1 MRREK
6 AIHRIRPYCSLAEKT
21 MAEPKKK
28 AQQSS
33 EMPASGKKEAET
45 QQVVLTLS
53 VPDGNVVKIEKLDK
67 NGHRQPM
74 PEEEFAALAG
84 DDDAEDL
91 GAVLEGAYTA
101 GISDA
106 LNDELS
112 EEEQESEEDEE
123 ELIRRF
129 MLRRAAGRQLLRA
142 GLRKFILRRRLR
154 TAVIQRRTKSANN
167 GRSTG
172 VKQQ

>member
-1 MRREK
+1 
-6 AIHRIRPYCSLAEKT
+6 
-21 MAEPKKK
+21 MAETKKK
-28 AQQSS
+28 TQGPQSS
-33 EMPASGKKEAET
+33 PARKKEPPET
-45 QQVVLTLS
+45 RQVVVTLS
-53 VPDGNVVKIEKLDK
+53 VPDGDVLKVETLDK

-112 EEEQESEEDEE
+112 EEEEDSEEDEE
-123 ELIRRF
+123 EIVRRF
-129 MLRRAAGRQLLRA
+129 MLRRAAGRQLLRN
-142 GLRKFILRRRLR
+142 GMRKFILRRRLR
-154 TAVIQRRTKSANN
+154 RDLMQRQAKPEHKAEHH
-167 GRSTG
+167 GRSNGMKT
-172 VKQQ
+172 

>member
-1 MRREK
+1 
-6 AIHRIRPYCSLAEKT
+6 
-21 MAEPKKK
+21 MAEMKRKTYRSSAFTPSPKS
-28 AQQSS
+28 A
-33 EMPASGKKEAET
+33 KKEKKET
-45 QQVVLTLS
+45 PDTRQIVLTLS
-53 VPDGNVVKIEKLDK
+53 VPEGEVIKIEKLDK

-91 GAVLEGAYTA
+91 GEVLEGAYTA

-112 EEEQESEEDEE
+112 AQEEDSDEDDDE
-123 ELIRRF
+123 IVRRF

-154 TAVIQRRTKSANN
+154 REVIERRAKSESN
-167 GRSTG
+167 GRAHSA
-172 VKQQ
+172 KQ

>member
-1 MRREK
+1 
-6 AIHRIRPYCSLAEKT
+6 
-21 MAEPKKK
+21 MAEMKKK
-28 AQQSS
+28 AQPSS
-33 EMPASGKKEAET
+33 EASGSGKKEAPET
-45 QQVVLTLS
+45 RQVVLTLS

-112 EEEQESEEDEE
+112 EEEEESEEDEE
-123 ELIRRF
+123 EIVRRF

-154 TAVIQRRTKSANN
+154 SAVIQRRAKSANN
-167 GRSTG
+167 GRSHS